1 MDFNPNISEFS
12 IPGSME
18 IGVNGPT
25 VDRQA
30 LMGQLKHN
38 LQAAQARMIKYADKK
53 RTKRVLAPGDMV
65 YLKLQP

>member
-1 MDFNPNISEFS
+1 
-12 IPGSME
+12 ME